1 MYNLV
6 LIFKMFNLD
15 FIGKIRFY
23 MLDVFVDNKKEVL
36 RIMIYVELCKIKF
49 FLL

>member
-15 FIGKIRFY
+15 FIGKIRYY
-23 MLDVFVDNKKEVL
+23 MLDVFVDNKK
-36 RIMIYVELCKIKF
+36 RNIKNYDLC
-49 FLL
+49 